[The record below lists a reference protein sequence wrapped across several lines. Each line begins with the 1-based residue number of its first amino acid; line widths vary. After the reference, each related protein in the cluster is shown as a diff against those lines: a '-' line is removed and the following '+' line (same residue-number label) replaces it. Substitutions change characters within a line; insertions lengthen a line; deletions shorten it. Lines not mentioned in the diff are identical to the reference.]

1 MSQVLLFGRFGYVFL
16 LLFSAGAVLNIF
28 VSPSDLTLAVVVLRM
43 LVNFVTKLPGLSSL
57 FLA

>member
-16 LLFSAGAVLNIF
+16 LLFAGAVLNIF
-28 VSPSDLTLAVVVLRM
+28 VSPSDLTLAVVVLRK

>member
-16 LLFSAGAVLNIF
+16 LLFAGAVLYIF
-28 VSPSDLTLAVVVLRM
+28 VSPSDLTLAVVVLRK